1 VSGISAVH
9 IYIYYIVLLFIA
21 VLRLRNYVWYITLIN
36 AVLRKYYNKEQK
48 HGTLNGEKKPP
59 EMMSVAR

>member
-1 VSGISAVH
+1 MSG
-9 IYIYYIVLLFIA
+9 
-21 VLRLRNYVWYITLIN
+21 TLHS
-36 AVLRKYYNKEQK
+36 LMQYYNKEQK